1 MPGLLRQEEQPS
13 NCVLVESHKV
23 LGSREITG
31 QLREQQIEGRES
43 QANQKKSLPLQNP
56 KDISL

>member
-31 QLREQQIEGRES
+31 QLREQQIEGREVLS
-43 QANQKKSLPLQNP
+43 ICLVIFL
-56 KDISL
+56 ISIES